1 MFDLVDVYAE
11 VKSCSDEA
19 ILKRF
24 STSKANVLK
33 IVKQLVKEQLRAEDS
48 VKEKLRKKQ

>member
-11 VKSCSDEA
+11 IKSCSDDA

-33 IVKQLVKEQLRAEDS
+33 IVKQLVKEQLKAEDL
-48 VKEKLRKKQ
+48 VKDKVGKKQ

>member
-11 VKSCSDEA
+11 IKSSSDDV

-24 STSKANVLK
+24 SASKANVLK
-33 IVKQLVKEQLRAEDS
+33 IVKQLVKEQLRAEDM
-48 VKEKLRKKQ
+48 EKDKVGKKQ